1 MEFTYIADGIDAVV
15 IDNFYTEEQLK
26 EIMIELKWLTKSSI
40 MVDETALIGA
50 VDNTG
55 NPIASKS
62 GIFLEQVFKNY
73 KYSALVSH
81 ALTQTSI
88 PEFRTELLECNTMFN
103 SLFESEELE
112 EYHVDDSGL
121 DEANLDSLELSV

>member
-55 NPIASKS
+55 NPIAS
-62 GIFLEQVFKNY
+62 
-73 KYSALVSH
+73 
-81 ALTQTSI
+81 
-88 PEFRTELLECNTMFN
+88 
-103 SLFESEELE
+103 
-112 EYHVDDSGL
+112 
-121 DEANLDSLELSV
+121 